1 MGTDHS
7 GEDIESGRVN
17 RADDRTIIWGQ
28 NGDDGV
34 DFNGPAIFMVER
46 AGDPVED
53 VDYSE
58 PDGWVPDRALDAILG
73 IGSSGR
79 NIGTTVGGIG
89 VTGRGGE
96 RQGTGV
102 LGIGGSAGN
111 DGGIGAHGVGGAGP
125 HGSGLV
131 GQGGRRDLAGRDPY
145 GTGVVG
151 VGGGADRPLP
161 PSTDTAGAGVFGRG
175 ADVVTA
181 DLHGDP
187 VGPEAPGAGV
197 SGRGGVMDSPRPLNA
212 AGVIGVAG
220 GYPNPAPAD
229 TFDTGVHGTGSV
241 GVSGHGL
248 QVGVNGTADSGPGVH
263 GYSPTGP
270 GVDGYSERS
279 RGGRFSSDS
288 QAQVQL
294 VPVRARDPLPEGR
307 RGAPLPR
314 DGVGGDLMALVDG
327 QGQCTLWFCVRS
339 AESGAP
345 ARWAQVQ
352 LGTPFDGTL

>member
-89 VTGRGGE
+89 VTGRGGD

-220 GYPNPAPAD
+220 GYPNPPE
-229 TFDTGVHGTGSV
+229 
-241 GVSGHGL
+241 
-248 QVGVNGTADSGPGVH
+248 
-263 GYSPTGP
+263 YTGP
-270 GVDGYSERS
+270 
-279 RGGRFSSDS
+279 
-288 QAQVQL
+288 A
-294 VPVRARDPLPEGR
+294 
-307 RGAPLPR
+307 
-314 DGVGGDLMALVDG
+314 
-327 QGQCTLWFCVRS
+327 RS
-339 AESGAP
+339 ASAATACRWASTAPPIP
-345 ARWAQVQ
+345 ARGCMATRRPGPAST
-352 LGTPFDGTL
+352 GTPSAAAGAVSRPTRRPRSSSCRYVPATRYPKAGGARRCRATAWVAT